1 MRARMGIAVVAASML
16 LATPVAMAT
25 TRAARRPIVLPPA
38 NAQFDYQ
45 LGGPYRPAASVGI
58 VDRDRTVRAAR
69 GKYSICYVN
78 AYQTQPDQRS
88 FWTRRH
94 PTLLLRNAAG
104 GYVTDPGY
112 PDEILLDTRTAAK
125 RARIAA
131 ILGGWFAGCA
141 ASGYKAIEPDNL
153 DSWTRSQHLLTRRGN
168 LALARLLVRRAHAQR
183 LAIAQKNTSDVAP
196 LHASIGFD
204 FAVAEECHAY
214 SECSAYTAAYGNR
227 VYEIEY
233 TDNGGLANFTAACA
247 ALGSRISIIYR
258 DRDIVPAGTAGYT
271 YRAC

>member
-1 MRARMGIAVVAASML
+1 MVLAASIL
-16 LATPVAMAT
+16 LATPVAAPAT
-25 TRAARRPIVLPPA
+25 GGAKRRIALPPA
-38 NAQFDYQ
+38 NAKFDYQ

-58 VDRDRTVRAAR
+58 VDRDRTAPAAA

-78 AYQTQPDQRS
+78 AYQTQPDERS
-88 FWTRRH
+88 FWTSRYSA
-94 PTLLLRNAAG
+94 LLLKNATG
-104 GYVTDPGY
+104 RYVTDPGY

-131 ILGGWFAGCA
+131 IMGRWLAGCK

-153 DSWTRSQHLLTRRGN
+153 DSWTRSGHLLTRSGN
-168 LALARLLVRRAHAQR
+168 VALARLLVRKAHAR
-183 LAIAQKNTSDVAP
+183 GLAVAQKNASEIAP

-204 FAVAEECHAY
+204 FAVAEECHVY
-214 SECSAYTAAYGNR
+214 SECTAYTAAYGSR

-233 TDNGGLANFTAACA
+233 TDNGGLANFNAACSA
-247 ALGSRISIIYR
+247 RGSKISIIYR
-258 DRDIVPAGTAGYT
+258 DRDIVPAGTDGYT

>member
-1 MRARMGIAVVAASML
+1 MMVVAASML
-16 LATPVAMAT
+16 LAAPVAMPT
-25 TRAARRPIVLPPA
+25 TGGAKRRIALPPA

-45 LGGPYRPAASVGI
+45 LGGPYKPGASVGI
-58 VDRDRTVRAAR
+58 VDRERTARAAA

-78 AYQTQPDQRS
+78 AYQTQPDEKS
-88 FWTRRH
+88 FWTSRH
-94 PTLLLRNAAG
+94 SALLLKNAAG
-104 GYVTDPGY
+104 RYVTDPGY

-131 ILGGWFAGCA
+131 IMGRWLAGCV

-153 DSWTRSQHLLTRRGN
+153 DSWTRSGHLLTRRGN
-168 LALARLLVRRAHAQR
+168 VALARLLVRQAHAR
-183 LAIAQKNTSDVAP
+183 GVAVAQKNASEIAP

-204 FAVAEECHAY
+204 FAVAEECHVY
-214 SECSAYTAAYGNR
+214 SECTAYTAAYGNR

-233 TDNGGLANFTAACA
+233 TDNGGLANFNAACS
-247 ALGSRISIIYR
+247 ALGSKISIIYR
-258 DRDIVPAGTAGYT
+258 DRDIVPAGTDGYT